1 MDTECEPRGP
11 SVALIPLSLQ
21 TYLYLSK
28 KEYGVW
34 ITDEAG
40 NRQLNGQS
48 CEW

>member
-1 MDTECEPRGP
+1 MDTECGPRGP

-21 TYLYLSK
+21 TYPTMSK